1 MPDTTTLL
9 PADTPQHTHTQ
20 MPASS
25 EGSKLKPNPNSL
37 PSIASAARSERPKF
51 GPYQLKQT
59 LGEGQFG
66 KVKLATDTRSDRMV
80 AIKFLKKARVRDNA
94 DRRKIMRE
102 IAMLQMLDHPF
113 VVSLLEVVETA
124 SYIGLVLEYAPGGE
138 LFHYIMAQPSG
149 HLGEREGCKFF
160 AQLVA
165 GVSYMHFMGIVH
177 RDLKLE
183 NLLLGPD
190 NNILISDFGF
200 ANTSSEHM
208 ATQCG
213 SPSYAA
219 PELVSNADYVG
230 VSVDIWSCGVILYGM
245 LCGYLPYDDDPSNP
259 DSENIQ
265 RLYQYIRTTVLT
277 YPPFISNTVRHLMSI
292 MLVPNPQNRAKMSD
306 ILSHAWLAPES
317 EILSQELQRRLKQV
331 GQSTTPTSSN
341 DSPSA
346 SPVPYVPAASVPSSV
361 PATKAEPDVS
371 MQRTNSVSSK
381 MTNWFWS
388 KSASSNNATIT
399 PIHPN
404 SKSGGGGS
412 GGTSVFGIA
421 FGASSATDAEAPTRT
436 SVSVVD
442 RPDATERQSMSYSLT
457 NSDFTDDGGVRERKL
472 AFHSGALDQRALS
485 SRDPLE
491 LLTDIEAV
499 FVQRYNWVI
508 ESNGSSSGEYKLKV
522 KKPRG
527 MKIHESGSS
536 ANAENLAPGASASA
550 EGMSKVVDIKRDVI
564 NDAKMA
570 QIYSGF
576 PVSLKSKITKFMH
589 SFSGNSNKGYDGHED
604 SHRKSLDLPL
614 SAMEEEMT
622 FFVEVQKVK
631 EMSGVVVVDFKRSK
645 GDVWGF
651 KRLYA
656 SVIGELPL

>member
-1 MPDTTTLL
+1 MPDTTALV
-9 PADTPQHTHTQ
+9 PADTPQHIHTQ
-20 MPASS
+20 MPASA
-25 EGSKLKPNPNSL
+25 EGSKLKLNPNSL
-37 PSIASAARSERPKF
+37 PSIAAPARSERPKF
-51 GPYQLKQT
+51 GPYQLRQT

-66 KVKLATDTRSDRMV
+66 KVKLATDTRSKRMV

-160 AQLVA
+160 AQLAA

-277 YPPFISNTVRHLMSI
+277 YPPYISNTVRHLMSI

-346 SPVPYVPAASVPSSV
+346 SPVPYVPAANVPSVPN
-361 PATKAEPDVS
+361 TKTEPDVS

-388 KSASSNNATIT
+388 KSSSTNNATIT

-404 SKSGGGGS
+404 SKSGGGG
-412 GGTSVFGIA
+412 TNVFGIA
-421 FGASSATDAEAPTRT
+421 FGASSAADSEAPRT
-436 SVSVVD
+436 SVSVAD

-457 NSDFTDDGGVRERKL
+457 ASDFTDDGGVRERKL
-472 AFHSGALDQRALS
+472 AYHTGALDQRALS

-527 MKIHESGSS
+527 MKIRESGS
-536 ANAENLAPGASASA
+536 ANAENTPTAVAA

>member
-1 MPDTTTLL
+1 MPDTTTLVS
-9 PADTPQHTHTQ
+9 ADTPQHTHTHTQ
-20 MPASS
+20 MPASA

-37 PSIASAARSERPKF
+37 PSIVSAARSERPKF

-66 KVKLATDTRSDRMV
+66 KVKLATDTRSERMV

-160 AQLVA
+160 AQLAA

-306 ILSHAWLAPES
+306 ILSHSWLAPES

-346 SPVPYVPAASVPSSV
+346 SPVPYIPAPRVPSVPI
-361 PATKAEPDVS
+361 TKSEPDAS

-404 SKSGGGGS
+404 SKSGTS

-421 FGASSATDAEAPTRT
+421 FGASSATDPETAAPRT
-436 SVSVVD
+436 SVSAVD

-508 ESNGSSSGEYKLKV
+508 ESNGASSGEYKLKV

-527 MKIHESGSS
+527 MKIHESGS
-536 ANAENLAPGASASA
+536 AKAENIAPVAAAA
-550 EGMSKVVDIKRDVI
+550 EGMSKVVDIKREVI

-589 SFSGNSNKGYDGHED
+589 SFSGNSNKGYDGHEE